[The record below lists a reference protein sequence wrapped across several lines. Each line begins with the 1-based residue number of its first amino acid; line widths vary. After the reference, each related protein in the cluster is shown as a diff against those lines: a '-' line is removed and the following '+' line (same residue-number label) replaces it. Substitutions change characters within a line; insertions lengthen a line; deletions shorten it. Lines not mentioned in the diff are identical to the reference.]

1 MLEKLRKKNA
11 AEFDDAVGRVLIHLN
26 EEEFDSD
33 EYKRAMIYLD
43 RLTDMQQK
51 GKHKGISRDTWIV
64 AGAGIVQVLLIVFAE
79 QNHVL
84 VSKGLGFILKPKN
97 GSITI

>member
-11 AEFDDAVGRVLIHLN
+11 AELDDAIGRVLFHLN
-26 EEEFDSD
+26 SEEFDSD
-33 EYKRAMIYLD
+33 EYKHGLVYLE
-43 RLTDMQQK
+43 RLTEIRQK
-51 GKHKGISRDTWIV
+51 KKRVKVSRDTWII
-64 AGAGIVQVLLIVFAE
+64 AGAGVVQVLLIVFAE

-84 VSKGLGFILKPKN
+84 VSKGLGLILKPKN